1 MLDGGCLLAL
11 ASARESRGDYC
22 PKPVAMRYC
31 GLMKPAK
38 AAAMRLN
45 RIGRHVA
52 YACIAALPLLA
63 TAADP
68 IPGVAAIDAEVTR
81 LMSAAQAQGLA
92 LAVIDDGRV
101 AHVGAY
107 GRRNAAGDPLLP
119 DTVMYGASLTKAVF
133 AYWVMQL
140 VEEGKLDL
148 DRPLAAYLDRPL
160 PEYTNFLTS
169 YSWRHLAGDNRW
181 RQLTARM
188 LLTHS
193 SGFAN
198 FAFLEPDRRLRM
210 HFDPGTRY
218 AYSGEGLIL
227 LQFVLERGLGL
238 DVGAEMQRRVFTR
251 LGMTRTSLMW
261 RADFRPNLADGWKED
276 GRVEPHDERSKV
288 RVAGSMDT
296 TIADMAR
303 FAAGYV
309 SGEGL
314 SPAGAAALTQAH
326 LPITTATQ
334 FPTLQPELP
343 PARRRPDLA
352 AGLGVVVFN
361 GPQGAGFYKG
371 GHNDSTGNT
380 WVCVKANKRCVVI
393 LANDVRAERA
403 FPRLVEFILGET
415 GAPWRW
421 EYGEMAFVR

>member
-1 MLDGGCLLAL
+1 
-11 ASARESRGDYC
+11 
-22 PKPVAMRYC
+22 
-31 GLMKPAK
+31 
-38 AAAMRLN
+38 
-45 RIGRHVA
+45 
-52 YACIAALPLLA
+52 
-63 TAADP
+63 
-68 IPGVAAIDAEVTR
+68 
-81 LMSAAQAQGLA
+81 
-92 LAVIDDGRV
+92 
-101 AHVGAY
+101 
-107 GRRNAAGDPLLP
+107 
-119 DTVMYGASLTKAVF
+119 
-133 AYWVMQL
+133 
-140 VEEGKLDL
+140 
-148 DRPLAAYLDRPL
+148 
-160 PEYTNFLTS
+160 
-169 YSWRHLAGDNRW
+169 
-181 RQLTARM
+181 M

-238 DVGAEMQRRVFTR
+238 DVGAEVQRRVFAP
-251 LGMTRTSLMW
+251 LAMSRTSLMW
-261 RADFRPNLADGWKED
+261 RPDFRPNLADGWKED
-276 GRVEPHDERSKV
+276 GSVEPHDERSKV

-303 FAAGYV
+303 MAAGYIA
-309 SGEGL
+309 
-314 SPAGAAALTQAH
+314 SPNLEALTAPH

-343 PARRRPDLA
+343 PPQRRADLA
-352 AGLGVVVFN
+352 AGLGVIAFN
-361 GPQGAGFYKG
+361 GPQGAAFFKG

-421 EYGEMAFVR
+421 EYGEMPFLR